1 MEVKNGDMVKV
12 HYTLKAEAGETIES
26 SAGSAPLEFKLGE
39 GKMIPGFE
47 KGVIGMKQGESKTIT
62 VPSEEA
68 YGLREERKIFE
79 FSREKAPAVFDPN
92 IGQTV
97 RMHALDGSSFTVTI
111 VDITEKAFIMDAN
124 HPLAGKN
131 LVFDLELVEI
141 VSS

>member
-12 HYTLKAEAGETIES
+12 HYTLKAETGETIES
-26 SAGSAPLEFKLGE
+26 SAGSAPLEFTLGE

-47 KGVIGMKQGESKTIT
+47 KGVIGMRQGESKTIT

-79 FSREKAPAVFDPN
+79 FSREKAPTVFDPN

-97 RMHALDGSSFTVTI
+97 RMHALDGSSFMVTI

-124 HPLAGKN
+124 HPLSGKN

-141 VSS
+141 VSP